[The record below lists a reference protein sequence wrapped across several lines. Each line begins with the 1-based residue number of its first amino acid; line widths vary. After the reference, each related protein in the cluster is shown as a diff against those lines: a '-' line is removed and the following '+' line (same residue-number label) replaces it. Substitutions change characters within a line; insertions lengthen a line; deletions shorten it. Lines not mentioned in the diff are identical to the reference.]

1 MMKIVDGGFDFA
13 ARRRHSRSNR
23 SAKLRLLAAT
33 CLATAFWSVPT
44 LAQDAAVQLDTV
56 TVEGASDSPVG
67 PDDGYV
73 AKDTLT
79 GSKTDTP
86 LSEIPQSVSVVTR
99 KQMDDRQPAQLEDTL
114 SYIAGV
120 TASPW
125 GNDDRFDECLIRGF
139 DVCTSTMY
147 RDGLVQKIIGFS
159 GFKIEPYGM
168 ERIEVLKGPASVL
181 YGEND
186 AGGMVNAVTKRP
198 TATPFYD
205 GFLSYGSFN
214 TVTAGVDVGGP
225 LDAAGVWS
233 YRLTGLYRD
242 GANETDYSQND
253 RIFIAPALTWQPDA
267 QTSLTILANYQWD
280 KLEPIISVPVA
291 GMDYPVGYPQVSRS
305 FFPGS
310 PDFNRFDADHGSI
323 GYQFSHSFDDQW
335 TVRQNL
341 RYSRQNTEY
350 YDLYYGDFA
359 GGPGMID
366 DRTMAR
372 TAFTVDETATIFS
385 VDNQAEY
392 DADFGQVE
400 NKLLVGLDYNRLSA
414 DGKNGYG
421 AGPSLDI
428 FDPDYS
434 TPIVA
439 PEIYQ
444 DGIQTI
450 GQIGLYAQNQ
460 AKIADRLL
468 VSFGGRQAWVDNQFE
483 DRLGDG
489 SSEQKDNAF
498 TGKAGVGYLL
508 DGGVTPYASY
518 AESFTVNVG
527 QGRSGDAYD
536 PSKAKQYEVGVKYE
550 PTFFSG
556 YITAAVFDLRKT
568 NVLTTDPDDPS
579 FQVQTG
585 EVRNRGLELEA
596 NADLDLGV
604 SLTAAYTYLKAEI
617 TEDNDGFAGNRPS
630 LVPEHQA
637 SLWVNYAFDEG
648 MLDGLSLGGGVRY
661 VGSSFGDNANTISVA
676 GYTLADAALRYERG
690 NWQAALNVSNLF
702 DKTYFSTCYPGAGC
716 FYGEGRKIQGTLSA
730 KF

>member
-1 MMKIVDGGFDFA
+1 M
-13 ARRRHSRSNR
+13 
-23 SAKLRLLAAT
+23 
-33 CLATAFWSVPT
+33 
-44 LAQDAAVQLDTV
+44 
-56 TVEGASDSPVG
+56 
-67 PDDGYV
+67 
-73 AKDTLT
+73 
-79 GSKTDTP
+79 
-86 LSEIPQSVSVVTR
+86 
-99 KQMDDRQPAQLEDTL
+99 
-114 SYIAGV
+114 
-120 TASPW
+120 
-125 GNDDRFDECLIRGF
+125 
-139 DVCTSTMY
+139 
-147 RDGLVQKIIGFS
+147 
-159 GFKIEPYGM
+159 
-168 ERIEVLKGPASVL
+168 
-181 YGEND
+181 
-186 AGGMVNAVTKRP
+186 
-198 TATPFYD
+198 
-205 GFLSYGSFN
+205 
-214 TVTAGVDVGGP
+214 
-225 LDAAGVWS
+225 WS

-242 GANETDYSQND
+242 GANETDYSEND

-291 GMDYPVGYPQVSRS
+291 GMDYPAGYPQVSRS

-366 DRTMAR
+366 DRRMAR

-414 DGKNGYG
+414 DGRYGYG

-439 PEIYQ
+439 PDIYQ
-444 DGIQTI
+444 DGVQTI
-450 GQIGLYAQNQ
+450 GQVGLYAQNQ

-468 VSFGGRQAWVDNQFE
+468 LTFGGRQAWVDNEFE
-483 DRLGDG
+483 DRLDPAA
-489 SSEQKDNAF
+489 SSEQKDQAF
-498 TGKAGVGYLL
+498 TGKVGVGYLL

-527 QGRSGDAYD
+527 QGRSGDAYE
-536 PSKAKQYEVGVKYE
+536 PSKGKQYEVGVKYE
-550 PTFFSG
+550 PSFFPG
-556 YITAAVFDLRKT
+556 YITAALFDLRKT
-568 NVLTTDPDDPS
+568 NVLTTDPNDPS

-585 EVRNRGLELEA
+585 EVRHRGLELEA
-596 NADLDLGV
+596 NADLDFGF
-604 SLTAAYTYLKAEI
+604 SMIATYTYLNAEI
-617 TEDNDGFAGNRPS
+617 TADNDGFVGNRPS

-648 MLDGLSLGGGVRY
+648 MLDGLSLGGGVRF
-661 VGSSFGDNANTISVA
+661 VGQSFGDNANTVSVS
-676 GYTLADAALRYERG
+676 GYTLADAALRYQRG
-690 NWQAALNVSNLF
+690 SWQAALNVSNLF

-716 FYGEGRKIQGTLSA
+716 FYGEGRKIQGTLTA
-730 KF
+730 NF